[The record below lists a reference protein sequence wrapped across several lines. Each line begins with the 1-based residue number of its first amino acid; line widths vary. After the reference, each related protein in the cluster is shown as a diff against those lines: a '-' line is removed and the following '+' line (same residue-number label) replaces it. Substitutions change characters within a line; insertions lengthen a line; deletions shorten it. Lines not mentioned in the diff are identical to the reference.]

1 MSISS
6 DTSGSVP
13 GSPIDLE
20 PESET
25 ICHWQSCEQDLLTL
39 DNLVHHIHNGTTS
52 NLRLISN
59 INSILDHIG
68 NRRPKYTCEWDDC
81 PRKGMVQ
88 TSRFALVAHLRS
100 HTGEKPFICSVPECD
115 RSFTRSDALAK
126 HMRTVHEADTL
137 RPSDPIP
144 KAHPMHPQNVANAMV
159 QSAREARA
167 QQQMHGVG
175 NTNEDV
181 ENWLDAAS
189 MPKTSHDMYRLQ
201 KRKLQWVKEER
212 TMLANHLEALER
224 KLIDARNRKE
234 KILNEIVKQ
243 VDPSISR

>member
-13 GSPIDLE
+13 GSPIELE
-20 PESET
+20 PEAET
-25 ICHWQSCEQDLLTL
+25 ICRWQGCNQDLYTL
-39 DNLVHHIHNGTTS
+39 DNLVYHIHHG
-52 NLRLISN
+52 
-59 INSILDHIG
+59 HIG
-68 NRRPKYTCEWDDC
+68 NRRPKYTCEWDGC
-81 PRKGMVQ
+81 PRKGLAQ

-167 QQQMHGVG
+167 AQQRQEAGLLNV
-175 NTNEDV
+175 DI
-181 ENWLDAAS
+181 ENWLDASA
-189 MPKTSHDMYRLQ
+189 MPKSSHDMYRLQ
-201 KRKLQWVKEER
+201 KRKLQWVKKERDSLKAELEELEKR
-212 TMLANHLEALER
+212 VLEA
-224 KLIDARNRKE
+224 KTAKE
-234 KILNEIVKQ
+234 YVLDRLVQN
-243 VDPSISR
+243 VDPTMSR